1 MNEVLKAIQDRRST
15 RGFNDVQ
22 LTEGQL
28 KALIDAALAA
38 PSARN
43 SQMWHFSVVQNR
55 ELLDEFSRDFASLMA
70 KGAQGGSAADRLF
83 YHAPTVIFI
92 SRPAECDNSFVEVD
106 CGIACENIALAAQ
119 GLGSAVGLPKQVLSD
134 HSAHY
139 CGKFGF
145 PKGHC
150 FSIAVGNN
158 TVTQE
163 ARTIGEGKS
172 TSSCERKTALKR
184 RPGGRRRAR
193 RAFAALPYGA

>member
-22 LTEGQL
+22 LTDGQL

-70 KGAQGGSAADRLF
+70 KGAQGDPAADRLF

-119 GLGSAVGLPKQVLSD
+119 GLGLGSVIVGLPKQVFLSD
-134 HSAHY
+134 RGAHY
-139 CGKFGF
+139 CAKFGF
-145 PKGHC
+145 PEGYC
-150 FSIAVGNN
+150 FSIAIAVGNN
-158 TVTQE
+158 TVTKE
-163 ARTIGEGKS
+163 AHPIGEGKVN
-172 TSSCERKTALKR
+172 LV
-184 RPGGRRRAR
+184 
-193 RAFAALPYGA
+193 L